1 VRQHPENAV
10 SDDRDALLLA
20 LTRAVYAMICGEEVP
35 EVDRLLIAYHERYGL
50 KRSEREHVLD
60 CDE

>member
-1 VRQHPENAV
+1 V

-35 EVDRLLIAYHERYGL
+35 EVDRLLIAHHERYGL

>member
-1 VRQHPENAV
+1 V

-20 LTRAVYAMICGEEVP
+20 LTRVVYAMICGEEVT

-50 KRSEREHVLD
+50 KRSEREPVLD
-60 CDE
+60 CGER